1 MYLHDLGENLFSL
14 KKRSN
19 VRISIIDGSNYFKG
33 LLLLVGK
40 DKKVKQ
46 PEIEL
51 MKRIGKTLGFEKE
64 FCDNAIR
71 DILENKYIVDAH
83 PVFSSKELALK
94 FIKDGLFVAFSD
106 NEIHP
111 SEEQW
116 LRLTA
121 EKNGIDLMLFSQE
134 LENMVQRKILS
145 DRLEIDDLAVEY

>member
-1 MYLHDLGENLFSL
+1 
-14 KKRSN
+14 

-134 LENMVQRKILS
+134 LENVVQRKILS

>member
-1 MYLHDLGENLFSL
+1 MYLHELGENPFSL

-134 LENMVQRKILS
+134 LENVVQRIKLS

>member
-1 MYLHDLGENLFSL
+1 M
-14 KKRSN
+14 
-19 VRISIIDGSNYFKG
+19 RISIIDGSNYFKG

-134 LENMVQRKILS
+134 LENVVQRKILS

>member
-1 MYLHDLGENLFSL
+1 MYLHELGENQFSL

-134 LENMVQRKILS
+134 LENVVQRKILS

>member
-1 MYLHDLGENLFSL
+1 VYLHDLGENLFSL

-51 MKRIGKTLGFEKE
+51 MRRIGKTLGFEKE

>member
-1 MYLHDLGENLFSL
+1 
-14 KKRSN
+14 

-33 LLLLVGK
+33 LLLLVRK
-40 DKKVKQ
+40 DNEVKQ

-134 LENMVQRKILS
+134 LENVVQRKILS

>member
-1 MYLHDLGENLFSL
+1 M
-14 KKRSN
+14 
-19 VRISIIDGSNYFKG
+19 RISIIDGSNYFTG

-51 MKRIGKTLGFEKE
+51 MRRIGKTLGFEKE

-134 LENMVQRKILS
+134 LENVVQRIKLS

>member
-51 MKRIGKTLGFEKE
+51 MRRIGKTLGFEKE

>member
-1 MYLHDLGENLFSL
+1 VYLHELGENQFSL

-134 LENMVQRKILS
+134 LENVVQRKILS

>member
-1 MYLHDLGENLFSL
+1 VYLHELGENPFSL

-134 LENMVQRKILS
+134 LENVVQRIKLS

>member
-1 MYLHDLGENLFSL
+1 VYLHELGESPNLT
-14 KKRSN
+14 KRSN

-134 LENMVQRKILS
+134 LENVVQRKILS